1 MEPDEETRIT
11 CFQTASKFRAIAGA
25 FNRQRGL
32 SAGRVLWYFG
42 VVSVLSCL
50 FKAPDAVIR
59 MLPVNVSFCQ
69 KIKQSFKNNNL
80 PYGKRKLRIVNPKCP
95 QIMKKQ
101 KQHLFIYLFIEVYNS
116 RSRFWWTPSNGLSF
130 TQLFGLPCTRPITG
144 EPSPALFLL
153 PVLLDQDGL
162 PL

>member
-1 MEPDEETRIT
+1 MLVQVAHMEPDEETRIT

-50 FKAPDAVIR
+50 FKAPDAVVR

-69 KIKQSFKNNNL
+69 KKTTVI
-80 PYGKRKLRIVNPKCP
+80 
-95 QIMKKQ
+95 
-101 KQHLFIYLFIEVYNS
+101 
-116 RSRFWWTPSNGLSF
+116 
-130 TQLFGLPCTRPITG
+130 
-144 EPSPALFLL
+144 
-153 PVLLDQDGL
+153 
-162 PL
+162 